1 MRSIKLRPR
10 DPELPQRKVRLRLPG
25 RLSADLDAYRE
36 VYARTHGR
44 EIELPALIE
53 GILEQFLA
61 GDRTF
66 QRHRRGRRLAA
77 GASAEEPGEAQRLAP
92 LDAPP

>member
-10 DPELPQRKVRLRLPG
+10 DPDLPQRKVRLRLPG
-25 RLSADLDAYRE
+25 RLGADLDAYRE

-61 GDRTF
+61 SDRGF
-66 QRHRRGRRLAA
+66 QSRLSSQRARTA
-77 GASAEEPGEAQRLAP
+77 SVQSRAKDSQGEGA
-92 LDAPP
+92 

>member
-10 DPELPQRKVRLRLPG
+10 DPELPQQKVRLRLPG
-25 RLSADLDAYRE
+25 RLGADLDAYRE

-44 EIELPALIE
+44 EIDLPALIE

-61 GDRTF
+61 SDRGF
-66 QRHRRGRRLAA
+66 QRRR
-77 GASAEEPGEAQRLAP
+77 ASAPADKPRPTVGEDSDR
-92 LDAPP
+92 

>member
-25 RLSADLDAYRE
+25 RLGADLDAYRE

-44 EIELPALIE
+44 EIDLPALIE

-61 GDRTF
+61 SDRGF
-66 QRHRRGRRLAA
+66 QRRRPGAA
-77 GASAEEPGEAQRLAP
+77 ANAANARNTVETNE
-92 LDAPP
+92 

>member
-25 RLSADLDAYRE
+25 RRGADLDAYRDI
-36 VYARTHGR
+36 YARTHGR
-44 EIELPALIE
+44 EIDLPELIE

-61 GDRTF
+61 SDRGF
-66 QRHRRGRRLAA
+66 RRRRPEKAA
-77 GASAEEPGEAQRLAP
+77 VPVSPPAP
-92 LDAPP
+92 TPP

>member
-1 MRSIKLRPR
+1 MMRSIKLRPR

-25 RLSADLDAYRE
+25 RLGADLDAYRE

-44 EIELPALIE
+44 EIDLPALIE

-61 GDRTF
+61 SDRGF
-66 QRHRRGRRLAA
+66 QRRRVT
-77 GASAEEPGEAQRLAP
+77 AP
-92 LDAPP
+92 TDGPRPTIAKESDA

>member
-25 RLSADLDAYRE
+25 RLGADLDAYRE

-44 EIELPALIE
+44 EIDLPTLIE

-61 GDRTF
+61 SDRGF
-66 QRHRRGRRLAA
+66 QRRLSSQRATA
-77 GASAEEPGEAQRLAP
+77 ASAHSRARDPEEEGT
-92 LDAPP
+92 

>member
-1 MRSIKLRPR
+1 MRPIKLRPR

-25 RLSADLDAYRE
+25 RLGADLDAYRE

-44 EIELPALIE
+44 EIDLAALIE

-61 GDRTF
+61 SDRGF
-66 QRHRRGRRLAA
+66 QRRRPNAERVARESDA
-77 GASAEEPGEAQRLAP
+77 GGS
-92 LDAPP
+92 DA